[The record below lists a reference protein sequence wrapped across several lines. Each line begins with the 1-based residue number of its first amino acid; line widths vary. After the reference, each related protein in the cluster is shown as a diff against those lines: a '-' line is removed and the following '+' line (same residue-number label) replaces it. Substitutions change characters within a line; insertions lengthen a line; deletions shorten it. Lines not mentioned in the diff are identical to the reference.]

1 MFFCRHRS
9 AERPVPFCRE
19 GERDMTLKAWI
30 MIALAAAIV
39 AGNII
44 LIVRGRKKR

>member
-1 MFFCRHRS
+1 MFFYGHRS
-9 AERPVPFCRE
+9 DERPVPFCRE
-19 GERDMTLKAWI
+19 GDFMTLKAWI
-30 MIALAAAIV
+30 MIALAVAIV